1 MFLKLIKREKF
12 MIKIFI
18 TFLTLITSMTF
29 AAKADLPAP
38 LNTGDVRIALVRQL
52 SQGDFFQAYLSGVE
66 QMSAALNINLQ
77 VFDAK
82 GDPSLQA
89 DLMEQAINTKP
100 DGIILQHGLTENM
113 APLAQKALDMGIKVV
128 AFDVNV
134 NNSNIPQIEQSDQLL
149 AQLALD
155 QAIKDNGES
164 FNVGYVYVAGFAPLD
179 RRDEKWKEYKNKY
192 SGIKELAQFG
202 AVNDS
207 TAQTVADQG
216 RAVILGNPE
225 MNVIFAPYDEFAK
238 GAKMAVDEAG
248 KNTKIKIYSADIST
262 ADIQLMIEKDS
273 AWVATAATNPAVVG
287 KVSVRSLAMLI
298 AGENPGAS
306 IIVPPTLI
314 TQKMLR
320 DLKITNMEELG
331 NNMPQFSMAD
341 VANPSWMPSTN

>member
-1 MFLKLIKREKF
+1 
-12 MIKIFI
+12 
-18 TFLTLITSMTF
+18 
-29 AAKADLPAP
+29 
-38 LNTGDVRIALVRQL
+38 
-52 SQGDFFQAYLSGVE
+52 
-66 QMSAALNINLQ
+66 MSTALNLNLQ

-134 NNSNIPQIEQSDQLL
+134 NNPNIPQIEQSDQLL

-164 FNVGYVYVAGFAPLD
+164 FNAGYVYVAGFAPLD
-179 RRDEKWKEYKNKY
+179 RRDEKWREYKNKY

-216 RAVILGNPE
+216 RAVILGNPS

-238 GAKMAVDEAG
+238 GVKMAVDEAG
-248 KNTKIKIYSADIST
+248 KNTTIKIYSADIST
-262 ADIQLMIEKDS
+262 ADIQLMSEKDS

-287 KVSVRSLAMLI
+287 KVSVRTLAMLI
-298 AGENPGAS
+298 AGENPGANV
-306 IIVPPTLI
+306 IVPPTLI

-320 DLKITNMEELG
+320 DLNITNMEDLG
-331 NNMPQFSMAD
+331 NNMPQFSKAD
-341 VANPSWMPSTN
+341 VVNPSWMPSTK

>member
-1 MFLKLIKREKF
+1 MKRFFLI
-12 MIKIFI
+12 
-18 TFLTLITSMTF
+18 FLTLITSISF
-29 AAKADLPAP
+29 VAKADLPAP
-38 LNTGDVRIALVRQL
+38 LNSGDVRIALVRQL

-134 NNSNIPQIEQSDQLL
+134 NNSMIPQIEQSDQLL
-149 AQLALD
+149 AELALE

-164 FNVGYVYVAGFAPLD
+164 FNAGYIYVAGFAPLD
-179 RRDEKWKEYKNKY
+179 RRDEKWREYKDKY

-216 RAVILGNPE
+216 RAVILGNPS

-248 KNTKIKIYSADIST
+248 KSGSIKIYGADIST
-262 ADIQLMIEKDS
+262 ADIQLMSENGS

-287 KVSVRSLAMLI
+287 KVSVRALAMLI
-298 AGENPGAS
+298 VGENPGANV
-306 IIVPPTLI
+306 IVPPTLI

-320 DLKITNMEELG
+320 DLNITNMEDLG
-331 NNMPQFSMAD
+331 NNMPQFSKAD
-341 VANPSWMPSTN
+341 VANPSWMPSTK